1 MGIFD
6 PPTPQEID
14 VLHANAT
21 PEDNWIGYVAIVA
34 MILANG
40 ELGGKP
46 SLVRPIVLQGNS
58 CRALQVIELA
68 NTLHLQCCIPS
79 RTEEEFMGETLPAKD
94 AQSLTIFVTRNAGLI
109 AEYKRRVAVLQ
120 KRENE
125 IA

>member
-1 MGIFD
+1 
-6 PPTPQEID
+6 
-14 VLHANAT
+14 
-21 PEDNWIGYVAIVA
+21 
-34 MILANG
+34 
-40 ELGGKP
+40 
-46 SLVRPIVLQGNS
+46 
-58 CRALQVIELA
+58 VIELA

-79 RTEEEFMGETLPAKD
+79 RTEEEFTGETLPAKG